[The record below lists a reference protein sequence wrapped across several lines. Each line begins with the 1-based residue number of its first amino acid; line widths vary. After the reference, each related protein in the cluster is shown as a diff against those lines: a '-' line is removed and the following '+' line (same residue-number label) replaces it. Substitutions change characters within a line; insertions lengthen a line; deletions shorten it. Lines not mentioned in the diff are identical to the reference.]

1 VLSYLVFFLLEL
13 AASYIV
19 DYDLYNILARI
30 FMSPLSYLVFILVL
44 CGTVFFDYA
53 IVLYKDFN
61 YFMKLA
67 DELKFRLSH
76 GASVS
81 IEKDLEVLLK

>member
-1 VLSYLVFFLLEL
+1 
-13 AASYIV
+13 
-19 DYDLYNILARI
+19 
-30 FMSPLSYLVFILVL
+30 MSPIDYLLFMLVL

-67 DELKFRLSH
+67 DELRFRLSQEPA
-76 GASVS
+76 GL
-81 IEKDLEVLLK
+81 IDNQQLEVLLK

>member
-1 VLSYLVFFLLEL
+1 LVFFLLEL
-13 AASYIV
+13 AANYIL
-19 DYDLYNILARI
+19 DYDLYNILTRI
-30 FMSPLSYLVFILVL
+30 FMSPIDYLLFMLVL

-67 DELKFRLSH
+67 DELRFRLSQEPA
-76 GASVS
+76 GL
-81 IEKDLEVLLK
+81 IDNQQLEVLLK